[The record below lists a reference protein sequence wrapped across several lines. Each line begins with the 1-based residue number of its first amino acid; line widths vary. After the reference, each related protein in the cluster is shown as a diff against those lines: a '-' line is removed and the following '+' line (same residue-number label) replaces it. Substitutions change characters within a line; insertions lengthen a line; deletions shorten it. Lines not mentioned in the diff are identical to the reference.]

1 MEIKGKVLT
10 LFPVKEG
17 VGKTSGTPWK
27 SREFV
32 IETQDQYPK
41 RICLQVMNDN
51 MDRFPMEEH
60 GDVPCR
66 QRVEVTAVQS
76 GRRKQMRKKFF
87 FLGILLGVCLASP
100 AQFYSART
108 NLIGLATG
116 NINLEGSMTLN
127 RRWSLHL
134 PVQYNPFVFKDNRQ
148 FRNLTVMPGVR
159 YWFVESY
166 SNFFVGMNT
175 LASGYSIGRIWNK
188 KRYEGEGYGIGL
200 SIGKAYPLSKT
211 WNIEWELGGAA
222 VWARYNEYRCREC
235 GAFLGRKHGW
245 YLIPSRVALNMI
257 YLF

>member
-1 MEIKGKVLT
+1 
-10 LFPVKEG
+10 
-17 VGKTSGTPWK
+17 
-27 SREFV
+27 
-32 IETQDQYPK
+32 
-41 RICLQVMNDN
+41 
-51 MDRFPMEEH
+51 
-60 GDVPCR
+60 
-66 QRVEVTAVQS
+66 
-76 GRRKQMRKKFF
+76 MRKKFF

-200 SIGKAYPLSKT
+200 VAIEQGFCAGAGEALIGDVD
-211 WNIEWELGGAA
+211 AA
-222 VWARYNEYRCREC
+222 ESLFQCRAEAWFILRFARKQK
-235 GAFLGRKHGW
+235 GDATLAQFAG
-245 YLIPSRVALNMI
+245 
-257 YLF
+257 

>member
-51 MDRFPMEEH
+51 MDRFPTEEGMEVSVKF
-60 GDVPCR
+60 DIS
-66 QRVEVTAVQS
+66 VQS

>member
-1 MEIKGKVLT
+1 
-10 LFPVKEG
+10 
-17 VGKTSGTPWK
+17 
-27 SREFV
+27 
-32 IETQDQYPK
+32 
-41 RICLQVMNDN
+41 
-51 MDRFPMEEH
+51 
-60 GDVPCR
+60 
-66 QRVEVTAVQS
+66 
-76 GRRKQMRKKFF
+76 MRKKFF

-257 YLF
+257 SFLNVRSYEKKKHTCNPFTSTAVLILFPVPQDGKEHQQGRSLTGRQAACTGHDMLFRSRKNHLEGQFGSGTYCHHGRT

>member
-51 MDRFPMEEH
+51 MDRFPMEE
-60 GDVPCR
+60 GM
-66 QRVEVTAVQS
+66 EVSVKFDISARELDGRYFNTLTAWDITVLNS
-76 GRRKQMRKKFF
+76 RRPIRKEKTDEKEIL

-166 SNFFVGMNT
+166 SNF
-175 LASGYSIGRIWNK
+175 LSG
-188 KRYEGEGYGIGL
+188 
-200 SIGKAYPLSKT
+200 
-211 WNIEWELGGAA
+211 
-222 VWARYNEYRCREC
+222 
-235 GAFLGRKHGW
+235 
-245 YLIPSRVALNMI
+245 
-257 YLF
+257 

>member
-51 MDRFPMEEH
+51 MDRFPMEE
-60 GDVPCR
+60 GM
-66 QRVEVTAVQS
+66 EVSVKFDISAREWDGRYFNTLTAWDITVLNS
-76 GRRKQMRKKFF
+76 RRPIRKEKTDEKEIL

-116 NINLEGSMTLN
+116 NINWRG
-127 RRWSLHL
+127 
-134 PVQYNPFVFKDNRQ
+134 P
-148 FRNLTVMPGVR
+148 
-159 YWFVESY
+159 
-166 SNFFVGMNT
+166 
-175 LASGYSIGRIWNK
+175 
-188 KRYEGEGYGIGL
+188 
-200 SIGKAYPLSKT
+200 
-211 WNIEWELGGAA
+211 
-222 VWARYNEYRCREC
+222 
-235 GAFLGRKHGW
+235 
-245 YLIPSRVALNMI
+245 
-257 YLF
+257 

>member
-1 MEIKGKVLT
+1 
-10 LFPVKEG
+10 
-17 VGKTSGTPWK
+17 
-27 SREFV
+27 
-32 IETQDQYPK
+32 
-41 RICLQVMNDN
+41 
-51 MDRFPMEEH
+51 
-60 GDVPCR
+60 
-66 QRVEVTAVQS
+66 
-76 GRRKQMRKKFF
+76 MRKKFF

-211 WNIEWELGGAA
+211 WNIEWELGGRRGLGEVQRIPLPGMRRLPGQKTRMVSDTFTCGVEHDISFLNVRSYEKKKHTCNPFTSTAVLILFPVPQDGKEHQQGRSLTGRQAA
-222 VWARYNEYRCREC
+222 CTGHDMLFRSRKNHLEGQFGSGTYCHH
-235 GAFLGRKHGW
+235 GRT
-245 YLIPSRVALNMI
+245 
-257 YLF
+257 

>member
-1 MEIKGKVLT
+1 
-10 LFPVKEG
+10 
-17 VGKTSGTPWK
+17 
-27 SREFV
+27 
-32 IETQDQYPK
+32 
-41 RICLQVMNDN
+41 
-51 MDRFPMEEH
+51 
-60 GDVPCR
+60 
-66 QRVEVTAVQS
+66 
-76 GRRKQMRKKFF
+76 MRKKFF

-134 PVQYNPFVFKDNRQ
+134 PVQYNTFVFKDNRQ

-222 VWARYNEYRCREC
+222 VWANTVA
-235 GAFLGRKHGW
+235 GNAA
-245 YLIPSRVALNMI
+245 PSWAENTDGI
-257 YLF
+257 